1 MTILGYVGLT
11 YLLLGLLFA
20 IAFAA
25 KGCKVLD
32 EGAATSGVAFRLM
45 IVPASLLLWPHLLKR
60 WLGARSEKIDGDK
73 HTSGDA
79 KARSTIEG
87 NQHD

>member
-60 WLGARSEKIDGDK
+60 WLGVRS
-73 HTSGDA
+73 DA
-79 KARSTIEG
+79 KARVTIEG

>member
-1 MTILGYVGLT
+1 MTILGYVVLT

-25 KGCKVLD
+25 QGCKVLD
-32 EGAATSGVAFRLM
+32 EAAATSGVAFRLM
-45 IVPASLLLWPHLLKR
+45 IVPASRLLWPPLLKR
-60 WLGARSEKIDGDK
+60 WLGARS
-73 HTSGDA
+73 A
-79 KARSTIEG
+79 KSDSPIKG

>member
-1 MTILGYVGLT
+1 MTILGYVALT

-25 KGCKVLD
+25 QGCKVLD
-32 EGAATSGVAFRLM
+32 EGADTSGLAFRLM
-45 IVPASLLLWPHLLKR
+45 IVPASLLLWPHLLQR
-60 WLGARSEKIDGDK
+60 WLGARSEKG
-73 HTSGDA
+73 SSDA
-79 KARSTIEG
+79 NAGSTIEG